1 MRIRITQEMNKK
13 LQVAKYIVAD
23 YLTALC
29 AWMLFFIY
37 RKQAVDSNLMDHIGM
52 VFLDKNLYLGIFIIP
67 FYWLLLYVLIG
78 TYRKIYRKSRLREFG
93 QTALIS
99 FIGVTIIF
107 FSLILDDVIVDSR
120 TYLRFYL
127 VLLSIHLFLTAITR
141 FIITSRT
148 AYRIHNK
155 IIGFN
160 TIIIGSNGNAISI
173 FNEIEN
179 QEKSSGNKFLGFVN
193 AEGYKSY
200 KLEEHL
206 PHLGSLKDL
215 NRIVKELNIEEVI
228 IAIEHAENHTIEK
241 IITQLEDTEV
251 VIKIIPVIQDILV
264 GSVKTTSIFQAPLI
278 QIFPDLMP
286 DWQMSLKRIL
296 DIVMSVICLILLSPV
311 MIFTAIMIKVGSKG
325 PIFYSQ
331 ERVGLRGK
339 PFVMH
344 KFRTMY
350 KDAEVHGPALSSKDD
365 PRITKAGKFLR
376 KVRIDEI
383 PQFFTVLKGDMSLV
397 GPRPER
403 RFYID
408 LIVQRAPHYRLL
420 QKVKPGITSW
430 GQVKYGYAENVDQ
443 MIERLKFDLL
453 YIENMSLAMD
463 FKILIYTV
471 LIIVQGR
478 GK

>member
-1 MRIRITQEMNKK
+1 MNKK
-13 LQVAKYIVAD
+13 LQVIKYILAD
-23 YLTALC
+23 YFSALI
-29 AWMLFFIY
+29 AWTCFFIY
-37 RKQAVDSNLMDHIGM
+37 RKHAVDTKLFHHLDQ
-52 VFLDKNLYLGIFIIP
+52 VFIDRNLYLGILILPIF
-67 FYWLLLYVLIG
+67 WLLLYILIG
-78 TYRKIYRKSRLREFG
+78 TYRKIYRKARLKEFG
-93 QTALIS
+93 QTVLIT

-107 FSLILDDVIVDSR
+107 FSLIIDDIIIDNR
-120 TYLRFYL
+120 TYLQFYI
-127 VLLSIHLFLTAITR
+127 VLFLIHLVFTASFR
-141 FIITSRT
+141 FILTSRT
-148 AYRIHNK
+148 AYKIHNK

-173 FNEIEN
+173 YNEIEN
-179 QEKSSGNKFLGFVN
+179 QEKSSGNRFIGFVN

-200 KLEEHL
+200 RLADYL
-206 PHLGSLKDL
+206 PHLGELRDL
-215 NRIVKELNIEEVI
+215 NKIIKEYNVEEVV

-241 IITQLEDTEV
+241 IITRLEDTDV

-296 DIVMSVICLILLSPV
+296 DIVISIISLILLSPV
-311 MIFTAIMIKVGSKG
+311 MIFTAFMIKIGSKG
-325 PIFYSQ
+325 PVFYSQ
-331 ERVGLRGK
+331 ERVGIKGK
-339 PFVMH
+339 PFIMH
-344 KFRTMY
+344 KFRTMC
-350 KDAEVHGPALSSKDD
+350 KDAEMNGPMLSSQDD
-365 PRITKAGKFLR
+365 PRITKFGKFLR
-376 KVRIDEI
+376 KVRVDEV

-403 RFYID
+403 KFYID
-408 LIVQRAPHYRLL
+408 QIVQRAPHYRLL